1 MRPQAYVTNKSEGR
15 SMLTQDSTT
24 MDPIHLAQEIG
35 TRFFRYLQSTFYF
48 KDPEFR
54 RSFEDALRAGSLVK
68 GPYLE
73 LTPVYRRGKT
83 AGDLMLELLGARFDS
98 SFVAAMDPKRSLY
111 SHQEQAI
118 RRVEQGH
125 NVVVATG
132 TGSGKTESY
141 LYPIL
146 LHLYRESLR
155 TGPRRGVKALVLY
168 PMNALANDQRRRL
181 REYCNRLRDN
191 DSSFSLTFGQYT
203 GETPEDQNDR
213 NRYAR
218 QHLDNRLA
226 GCELVLRS
234 EMRDEP
240 PDILLTNYSM
250 LEYLLLRPKDS
261 ELFDNG
267 RGASWTFLV
276 LDEAHQYRGSKG
288 MEMAML
294 LRRLK
299 QRLREGGLTHPLRC
313 IATSA
318 SLGQGQQDRAGV
330 ARFAEKLFGEPFS
343 EADVILEEREDIAD
357 SGVARLPP
365 SAYALFSS
373 PLDTDLARFAAH
385 LDVPL
390 EPGQSSAELAYR
402 VLQADARVAQLR
414 EAIREPRKTDE
425 IAAEVF
431 GDVPEDRRADSLAA
445 FVTLLTKTN
454 DRTSSAP
461 LLSARYHFFLR
472 SLEGAFVSY
481 EPVKRVRFERS
492 SVTDANVSDAPA
504 WFEVALCRECGQH
517 YFVGRRANGK
527 LQEAMRDQGV
537 DEFNVSFFR
546 PVEEEATP
554 NGDAGSTDE
563 LRSALCL
570 ICGALSASGKDR
582 SEPACSHGRFIEVVE
597 EELREEHQDQMRTCG
612 ACRYQGP
619 DPVREVVHGTD
630 GPNAVVA
637 TTLHR
642 SLPVGRKKILAF
654 ADGRQEA
661 AFFAWYVQDSY
672 NALRDRNVVL
682 RSARSLA
689 ESGAVSLKTLAR
701 RVREE
706 MRTQGIIGESTD
718 DLDALHGAWVA
729 VYREFVT
736 DEPRLSLQGVGLVR
750 WYPQLPGN
758 LEMPECLLQPPWS
771 LDETEARDL
780 LMLLLDSMRD
790 QFAVELQAD
799 SGVSLQWEDLR
810 VTHSQ
815 ASVEIGSR
823 DGGKGIKGKKNIEAW
838 DGVKGRRVR
847 FLERLLIRCSPN
859 GSGDETSRRTEA
871 QGVLRKTWEAL
882 KAARSPMNRDDTL
895 LLRAGDAMRLNPD
908 WWRVQTLTNSSTLF
922 RCETCGRH
930 QTLSVRAV
938 CPRPRCSGTL
948 FVVSQD
954 DQRLTANH
962 YRGIY
967 LEEMPPH
974 LRAEEHTAQIDKEK
988 AREFQAAFESGDI
1001 HLLSS
1006 STTFELGV
1014 DLGDLDTIFLRNV
1027 PPEPFNYAQRVGRA
1041 GRRPGHAGFAVTYCR
1056 RRPHDIAHFLDPSRM
1071 LGGKT
1076 KPPVLRVTNEK
1087 IVLRHVAAVALSE
1100 FFRANR
1106 DRFKDVDT
1114 FCGDLISPH
1123 GARDF
1128 GEFLR
1133 THLDGIEEA
1142 LRAVVPS
1149 EMTSQVG
1156 LADGSWIDRISGP
1169 QSRLGV
1175 AESEVSSDYIQVSN
1189 LNRLCLEAR
1198 EGREADRFK
1207 ERAATIAHETVLD
1220 FLSRKAVIPK
1230 YGFPVDV
1237 VELDLQ
1243 RAGSGAARASSEVS
1257 LQRDL
1262 AMAVSEFAPG
1272 SKIVAN
1278 KKLWTSYG
1286 LKTVVGRQW
1295 DRRRYVRCSRHATF
1309 VSWAEGAN
1317 AQQLPCG
1324 CEAPPSEYI
1333 DPIFGFITDGKTPP
1347 DPSSRSTKLFSTRP
1361 YFSRSAVER
1370 PEAVN
1375 MGGVATL
1382 TKASPGYLVVLCE
1395 GRKGQG
1401 FHICRVCGAGFATKP
1416 KSKTHKSPYRRDCS
1430 GQLDRVA
1437 LGHEFLTDVVK
1448 MQFHGPSPLRGADGG
1463 TWFAYSLAYALLEGS
1478 AEVLEVPSTDLSVT
1492 VKQSETGA
1500 GISQIILYDNVPGG
1514 AGLVARLEEG
1524 GVFRQCLEEA
1534 QRRVAGICGCDENTS
1549 CDGCL
1554 RSYTNQFAHA
1564 RLARGPVAQYLD
1576 EALLRWA

>member
-1 MRPQAYVTNKSEGR
+1 
-15 SMLTQDSTT
+15 MLMPDAEA
-24 MDPIHLAQEIG
+24 MDPIRLAHEIG

-48 KDPEFR
+48 KDLEFR
-54 RSFEDALRAGSLVK
+54 RSFEKALRAGSLVN

-73 LTPVYRRGKT
+73 STPVYRRGKKS
-83 AGDLMLELLGARFDS
+83 GDLLRELMGAAFES
-98 SFVAAMDPKRSLY
+98 GFGAAMNPERSLF
-111 SHQEQAI
+111 SHQEQSI
-118 RRVEQGH
+118 SRVEHGR

-146 LHLYRESLR
+146 LHLYRETLG
-155 TGPRRGVKALVLY
+155 TERRPGVRALVLY

-181 REYCNRLRDN
+181 GEYCARFRDN
-191 DSSFSLTFGQYT
+191 GSSFSLTFGQYT

-213 NRYAR
+213 SRYAR

-226 GCELVLRS
+226 GELVLRS
-234 EMRDEP
+234 EMRDHP

-261 ELFDNG
+261 DLFDNG
-267 RGASWTFLV
+267 RGATWQFLV

-299 QRLREGGLTHPLRC
+299 QRLREGGLEHRLRC

-318 SLGQGQQDRAGV
+318 SLGQGAEDRAGV
-330 ARFAEKLFGEPFS
+330 ARFAEELFGEPFS
-343 EADVILEEREDIAD
+343 EADVILEEREEIV
-357 SGVARLPP
+357 SGRDARLPAD
-365 SAYALFSS
+365 AYASFSS
-373 PLDTDLARFAAH
+373 LVDADLARFATQ
-385 LDVPL
+385 LGVLIGD
-390 EPGQSSAELAYR
+390 GQSSAERAYK
-402 VLQADARVAQLR
+402 VLQADARVEQLR
-414 EAIREPRKTDE
+414 GAILEPRKTDE
-425 IAAEVF
+425 VAAEVF
-431 GDVPEDRRADSLAA
+431 DDVAEERREDSLAA
-445 FVTLLTKTN
+445 FVDLLAKTS
-454 DRTSSAP
+454 DPSSGAP
-461 LLSARYHFFLR
+461 LISGRYHFFLR

-481 EPVKRVRFERS
+481 QPVKSVRLERS
-492 SVTDANVSDAPA
+492 SPSDANANEASAA
-504 WFEVALCRECGQH
+504 FEVALCRECGQH

-527 LQEAMRDQGV
+527 LQEAIRDQGV
-537 DEFNVSFFR
+537 HDFKVSFFR
-546 PVEEEATP
+546 PIEEEATP
-554 NGDAGSTDE
+554 HEENDAASGTTGE
-563 LRSALCL
+563 RRSKLCL
-570 ICGALSASGKDR
+570 ICGALSPEGKFQ
-582 SEPACSHGRFIEVVE
+582 SEPACSHRRFIEVVE
-597 EELREEHQDQMRTCG
+597 EEVREGHQDQMRTCA
-612 ACRYQGP
+612 ACGYQGP

-642 SLPVGRKKILAF
+642 NLPAGRRKILAF

-661 AFFAWYVQDSY
+661 AFFAWYVQNSY
-672 NALRDRNVVL
+672 DALLERNVVL
-682 RSARSLA
+682 LSARALA
-689 ESGAVSLKTLAR
+689 ESGAVSLRTLAR

-706 MRTQGIIGESTD
+706 MRTQGIINESTD
-718 DLDALHGAWVA
+718 DLDALHRAWVA

-758 LEMPECLLQPPWS
+758 LGIPDCLLQPPWS
-771 LDETEARDL
+771 LDEGEAKDL
-780 LMLLLDSMRD
+780 VMLLLDSMRA
-790 QFAVELQAD
+790 QFAVELRAD
-799 SGVSLQWEDLR
+799 SGVSLQWDALG

-823 DGGKGIKGKKNIEAW
+823 DGRKGIKGRKNIEAW
-838 DGVKGRRVR
+838 DGVNGRRVR
-847 FLERLLIRCSPN
+847 FLARLLATVHRV
-859 GSGDETSRRTEA
+859 SGDETARLTEA
-871 QGVLRKTWEAL
+871 QNVLRKIWEAL
-882 KAARSPMNRDDTL
+882 KAACSPTNRDDTL

-908 WWRVQTLTNSSTLF
+908 WWRVQVLADDGTLF
-922 RCETCGRH
+922 RCDTCGRH

-938 CPRPRCSGTL
+938 CPRPRCGGTL
-948 FVVSQD
+948 SVLRQD
-954 DQRLTANH
+954 DPQLAANH
-962 YRGIY
+962 YRILY
-967 LEEMPPH
+967 QEEMPPH

-988 AREFQAAFESGDI
+988 AREFQAAFENGDI

-1041 GRRPGHAGFAVTYCR
+1041 GRRPGHPGFAVTYCR
-1056 RRPHDIAHFLDPSRM
+1056 RRPHDVAHFLEPSRM

-1076 KPPVLRVTNEK
+1076 KPPALRVTNEK

-1100 FFRANR
+1100 FFRANG
-1106 DRFKDVDT
+1106 DRFKDVET
-1114 FCGDLISPH
+1114 FCGDLTAPH
-1123 GARDF
+1123 GVQDF
-1128 GEFLR
+1128 GDFLR
-1133 THLDGIEEA
+1133 ARRAGIEEA
-1142 LRAVVPS
+1142 LRAVVPP
-1149 EMTSQVG
+1149 EMTSPIG
-1156 LADGSWIDRISGP
+1156 LADGRWIDRISGP
-1169 QSRLGV
+1169 SGRLAV

-1189 LNRLCLEAR
+1189 LKREYLEAE
-1198 EGREADRFK
+1198 EGRKADWAK
-1207 ERAATIAHETVLD
+1207 ERAATIAREKVLN

-1243 RAGSGAARASSEVS
+1243 RAGSGAAKVSSEVS

-1295 DRRRYVRCSRHATF
+1295 DRRRYVRCSRHASF
-1309 VSWAEGAN
+1309 LSWAVGAS
-1317 AQQLPCG
+1317 AQCLPCG
-1324 CEAPPSEYI
+1324 CAAPSSEYV
-1333 DPIFGFITDGKTPP
+1333 DPIFGFITDGKIPP
-1347 DPSSRSTKLFSTRP
+1347 DPSSRPEKLFSTRP
-1361 YFSRSAVER
+1361 YFSRSAAEN
-1370 PEAVN
+1370 PEPVS
-1375 MGGVATL
+1375 MGDVATL
-1382 TKASPGYLVVLCE
+1382 TKASPGYLIVLCE
-1395 GRKGQG
+1395 GRKGEG
-1401 FHICRVCGAGFATKP
+1401 FHVCRACGAGFATRP
-1416 KSKTHKSPYRRDCS
+1416 KSKNPHKSPYGRDCS

-1448 MQFHGPSPLRGADGG
+1448 MQFHGSPPLRGADDS

-1492 VKQSETGA
+1492 VKQSEAGA
-1500 GISQIILYDNVPGG
+1500 EIPQIILYDNVPGG
-1514 AGLVARLEEG
+1514 AGLVARLEEE
-1524 GVFRQCLEEA
+1524 GVFRQCLQEA
-1534 QRRVAGICGCDENTS
+1534 QRRVSGICGCGENTS
-1549 CDGCL
+1549 CNGCL

-1564 RLARGPVAQYLD
+1564 RLARGPVKRYL
-1576 EALLRWA
+1576 EKILEKWG